1 MGNAWLS
8 LGANIGDAKAQLLQA
23 IKLLNE
29 NLNIEVIQQ
38 SKIIITE
45 PWGKKDQNHFHNMA
59 IKIETIL
66 YPEALLRECLDIEKQ
81 MGRKREEKWGP
92 RLIDID
98 IIAIER
104 IEVRTKNLTLPH
116 PHAFERDFVMKP
128 LREISPKTADWII
141 LQAKKNPNK

>member
-1 MGNAWLS
+1 MGKAWLS

-45 PWGKKDQNHFHNMA
+45 PWGNKDQNHFHNMA
-59 IKIETIL
+59 IEIETIL
-66 YPEALLRECLDIEKQ
+66 YPEALLRTCLDIEQQ
-81 MGRKREEKWGP
+81 MGRKRKEKWGP

-104 IEVRTKNLTLPH
+104 IEVKTKNLTLPH

-141 LQAKKNPNK
+141 LQAKKNPS